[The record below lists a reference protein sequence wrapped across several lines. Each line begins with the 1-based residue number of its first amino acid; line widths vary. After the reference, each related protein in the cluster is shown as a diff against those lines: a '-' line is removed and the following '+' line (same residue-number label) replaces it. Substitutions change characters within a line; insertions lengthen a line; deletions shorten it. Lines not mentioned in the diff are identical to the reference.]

1 MRNPLQLVFDFLS
14 PPPVAPTRRQST
26 TTSGTG
32 SALGPSLRPAIGPAS
47 TVNVPQSV
55 SSTSAVSLV
64 DQPQHLSSH
73 RPLAHPRANRET
85 VLAGMPVAYL
95 FQRVRRRSI
104 GFVVG
109 PDGLEVRA
117 PKWVTIKEVE
127 LGLQERGEWV
137 LRKWAEMQER
147 QKNIRQIEW
156 REGAS
161 LDYLG
166 APIHL
171 RLSPENG
178 RSELNDQRQLL
189 LALPHNAEPA
199 QIRDAV
205 QAWLMREAKTLFE
218 NRLNFF
224 APQMGVQWRRLS
236 LSNAGSRWG
245 SARID
250 GAIRLNWRL
259 IHLKPDA
266 IDYVVVHE
274 LAHLHEMNHSPAFW
288 NVVASILPDHVARRK
303 ELQKE
308 NLANWA

>member
-1 MRNPLQLVFDFLS
+1 MRNPLQLVLDFLS
-14 PPPVAPTRRQST
+14 PAPSAITPSSSLTPTTPPPVHRRANSPRVRESTQSSEASF
-26 TTSGTG
+26 TSVGD
-32 SALGPSLRPAIGPAS
+32 S
-47 TVNVPQSV
+47 TYFL
-55 SSTSAVSLV
+55 T
-64 DQPQHLSSH
+64 
-73 RPLAHPRANRET
+73 HPRANRET
-85 VLAGMPVAYL
+85 VLEGARVSYL

-117 PKWVTIKEVE
+117 PKWVTLKEVE

-137 LRKWAEMQER
+137 LRKWAEIQER
-147 QKNIRQIEW
+147 QKNIRHIEW
-156 REGAS
+156 CDGAC

-166 APIHL
+166 APIRL
-171 RLSPENG
+171 RLSPEVG
-178 RSELNDQRQLL
+178 RSELHEGLELR
-189 LALPHNAEPA
+189 LALPITAEPA

-205 QAWLMREAKTLFE
+205 QAWLMRQGRTLFE
-218 NRLNFF
+218 ARLNFF
-224 APQMGVQWRRLS
+224 APQMGVVWRKLS

-259 IHLKPDA
+259 IHLKPEA

-274 LAHLHEMNHSPAFW
+274 LAHLREMNHSPAFW
-288 NVVASILPDHVARRK
+288 KVVAEILPDHLERRRA
-303 ELQKE
+303 LQKE

>member
-1 MRNPLQLVFDFLS
+1 MRNPLQLVLDFLS
-14 PPPVAPTRRQST
+14 PPRETAQSPFDKT
-26 TTSGTG
+26 QVT
-32 SALGPSLRPAIGPAS
+32 PAS
-47 TVNVPQSV
+47 VTPPKSGV
-55 SSTSAVSLV
+55 SRSLV
-64 DQPQHLSSH
+64 HPSTQVELPGEVSI
-73 RPLAHPRANRET
+73 AHPRANRET
-85 VLAGMPVAYL
+85 VLEGMRVAYL

-117 PKWVTIKEVE
+117 PKWVTLKEVE

-137 LRKWAEMQER
+137 LRKWAELQER

-156 REGAS
+156 CEGAS

-166 APIHL
+166 KPIHL
-171 RLSPENG
+171 HLSPQNG
-178 RSELNDQRQLL
+178 RSELNEQGQLL
-189 LALPHNAEPA
+189 LALPHSAEASP
-199 QIRDAV
+199 IRDAV
-205 QAWLMREAKTLFE
+205 QAWLMREAKMLFE
-218 NRLNFF
+218 QRLNHF
-224 APQMGVQWRRLS
+224 APLMGVQWRRLS

-259 IHLKPDA
+259 IHLKPEA

-288 NVVASILPDHVARRK
+288 KVVADILPDHLERRK
-303 ELQKE
+303 ALQKE

>member
-1 MRNPLQLVFDFLS
+1 MRNPLQLVLDFLS
-14 PPPVAPTRRQST
+14 PPQATLSTPSTASPAPTPS
-26 TTSGTG
+26 SEV
-32 SALGPSLRPAIGPAS
+32 ALPSEVAI
-47 TVNVPQSV
+47 
-55 SSTSAVSLV
+55 
-64 DQPQHLSSH
+64 
-73 RPLAHPRANRET
+73 AHPRANRET
-85 VLAGMPVAYL
+85 VLEGMRVAYL

-117 PKWVTIKEVE
+117 PKWVTLKEVE

-137 LRKWAEMQER
+137 LRKWAELQER

-166 APIHL
+166 APLHL
-171 RLSPENG
+171 LLSPQNG

-189 LALPHNAEPA
+189 LALPHTAEA
-199 QIRDAV
+199 SQIRDAV
-205 QAWLMREAKTLFE
+205 QAWLMREAKILFE
-218 NRLNFF
+218 QRLNHF
-224 APQMGVQWRRLS
+224 APLMGVQWRRLS

-245 SARID
+245 SARVD

-259 IHLKPDA
+259 IHLKPEA

-274 LAHLHEMNHSPAFW
+274 LAHLQEMNHSPAFW
-288 NVVASILPDHVARRK
+288 KVVADILPDHLERRK
-303 ELQKE
+303 ALQKE

>member
-1 MRNPLQLVFDFLS
+1 MRNPLQLVLDFLS
-14 PPPVAPTRRQST
+14 PSPEPAPTPRVPGVVKSP
-26 TTSGTG
+26 
-32 SALGPSLRPAIGPAS
+32 APSS
-47 TVNVPQSV
+47 
-55 SSTSAVSLV
+55 SAV
-64 DQPQHLSSH
+64 PLSDEVAI
-73 RPLAHPRANRET
+73 AHPRANRET
-85 VLAGMPVAYL
+85 VLEGMRVAYL

-117 PKWVTIKEVE
+117 PKWVTLKEVE

-137 LRKWAEMQER
+137 LRKWAELQER

-171 RLSPENG
+171 HLSPQNG

-189 LALPHNAEPA
+189 LALPHTAEA
-199 QIRDAV
+199 SQIRDAV
-205 QAWLMREAKTLFE
+205 QAWLMREAKALFE
-218 NRLNFF
+218 HRLNHF
-224 APQMGVQWRRLS
+224 APLMGVQWQRLS

-245 SARID
+245 SARVD

-259 IHLKPDA
+259 IHLKPEA

-274 LAHLHEMNHSPAFW
+274 LAHLQEMNHSPAFW
-288 NVVASILPDHVARRK
+288 KVVADILPDHLERRK
-303 ELQKE
+303 ALQKE

>member
-1 MRNPLQLVFDFLS
+1 MRNPLQLVLDFLS
-14 PPPVAPTRRQST
+14 PSPEPAPTPRAPGVVKSP
-26 TTSGTG
+26 
-32 SALGPSLRPAIGPAS
+32 APSS
-47 TVNVPQSV
+47 
-55 SSTSAVSLV
+55 SAV
-64 DQPQHLSSH
+64 PLSDEVAI
-73 RPLAHPRANRET
+73 AHPRANRET
-85 VLAGMPVAYL
+85 VLEGMRVAYL

-117 PKWVTIKEVE
+117 PKWVTLKEVE

-137 LRKWAEMQER
+137 LRKWAELQER

-171 RLSPENG
+171 HLSPQNG

-189 LALPHNAEPA
+189 LALPHTAEA
-199 QIRDAV
+199 SQIRDAV

-218 NRLNFF
+218 QRLNHF
-224 APQMGVQWRRLS
+224 APLMGVQWQRLS

-245 SARID
+245 SARVD

-259 IHLKPDA
+259 IHLKPEA

-274 LAHLHEMNHSPAFW
+274 LAHLQEMNHSPAFW
-288 NVVASILPDHVARRK
+288 KVVADIMPDHLERRK
-303 ELQKE
+303 ALQKE

>member
-1 MRNPLQLVFDFLS
+1 MRNPLQLVLDFLS
-14 PPPVAPTRRQST
+14 PSPEPAPTPRAPGVVKSP
-26 TTSGTG
+26 
-32 SALGPSLRPAIGPAS
+32 APSS
-47 TVNVPQSV
+47 
-55 SSTSAVSLV
+55 SAV
-64 DQPQHLSSH
+64 PLSDEVAI
-73 RPLAHPRANRET
+73 AHPRANRET
-85 VLAGMPVAYL
+85 VLEGMRVAYL
-95 FQRVRRRSI
+95 FQHVRRRSI

-117 PKWVTIKEVE
+117 PKWVTLKEVE

-137 LRKWAEMQER
+137 LRKWAELQER

-171 RLSPENG
+171 HLSPQNG
-178 RSELNDQRQLL
+178 RSELNEQRQLL
-189 LALPHNAEPA
+189 LALPHTAEA
-199 QIRDAV
+199 SQIRDAV

-218 NRLNFF
+218 QRLNHF
-224 APQMGVQWRRLS
+224 APLMGVQWQRLS

-245 SARID
+245 SARVD

-259 IHLKPDA
+259 IHLKPEA

-274 LAHLHEMNHSPAFW
+274 LAHLQEMNHSPAFW
-288 NVVASILPDHVARRK
+288 KVVADILPDHLERRK
-303 ELQKE
+303 ALQKE

>member
-1 MRNPLQLVFDFLS
+1 MRNPLQLVLDFLS
-14 PPPVAPTRRQST
+14 PPRETVQSPFDKT
-26 TTSGTG
+26 QVT
-32 SALGPSLRPAIGPAS
+32 PAS
-47 TVNVPQSV
+47 VTPPKSGV
-55 SSTSAVSLV
+55 SRSLV
-64 DQPQHLSSH
+64 HPSTQVELPGEVSI
-73 RPLAHPRANRET
+73 AHPRANRET
-85 VLAGMPVAYL
+85 VLDGMRVAYL

-117 PKWVTIKEVE
+117 PKWVTLKEVE

-137 LRKWAEMQER
+137 LRKWAELQER

-156 REGAS
+156 CEGAS

-166 APIHL
+166 KPIHL
-171 RLSPENG
+171 HLSPQNG
-178 RSELNDQRQLL
+178 RSELNEQGQLL
-189 LALPHNAEPA
+189 LALPHSAEA
-199 QIRDAV
+199 SQIRDAV

-218 NRLNFF
+218 QRLNHF
-224 APQMGVQWRRLS
+224 APLMGVQWRRLS

-259 IHLKPDA
+259 IHLKPEA

-288 NVVASILPDHVARRK
+288 KVVADILPDHLERRK
-303 ELQKE
+303 ALQKE

>member
-1 MRNPLQLVFDFLS
+1 MRNPLQLVLDFLS
-14 PPPVAPTRRQST
+14 PSPEPAPTPRAPGVVKSP
-26 TTSGTG
+26 
-32 SALGPSLRPAIGPAS
+32 APSS
-47 TVNVPQSV
+47 
-55 SSTSAVSLV
+55 SAV
-64 DQPQHLSSH
+64 PLSDEVAI
-73 RPLAHPRANRET
+73 AHPRANRET
-85 VLAGMPVAYL
+85 VLEGMRVAYL

-117 PKWVTIKEVE
+117 PKWVTLKEVE

-137 LRKWAEMQER
+137 LRKWAELQER

-171 RLSPENG
+171 HLSPQNG

-189 LALPHNAEPA
+189 LALPHTAEA
-199 QIRDAV
+199 SQIRDAV
-205 QAWLMREAKTLFE
+205 QAWLMREAKILFE
-218 NRLNFF
+218 QRLNHF
-224 APQMGVQWRRLS
+224 APLMGVQWKRLS

-245 SARID
+245 SARVD

-259 IHLKPDA
+259 IHLKPEA

-274 LAHLHEMNHSPAFW
+274 LAHLQEMNHSPAFW
-288 NVVASILPDHVARRK
+288 KVVADILPDHLERRK
-303 ELQKE
+303 ALQKE

>member
-1 MRNPLQLVFDFLS
+1 MR
-14 PPPVAPTRRQST
+14 
-26 TTSGTG
+26 
-32 SALGPSLRPAIGPAS
+32 
-47 TVNVPQSV
+47 VN
-55 SSTSAVSLV
+55 
-64 DQPQHLSSH
+64 
-73 RPLAHPRANRET
+73 
-85 VLAGMPVAYL
+85 YL

-117 PKWVTIKEVE
+117 PKWVTLKEVE

-137 LRKWAEMQER
+137 LRKWAEVQER

-156 REGAS
+156 ADGAC

-166 APIHL
+166 TSIRL
-171 RLSPENG
+171 RLSPEVG
-178 RSELNDQRQLL
+178 RSELHEGIELR
-189 LALPHNAEPA
+189 LALPLNAEA
-199 QIRDAV
+199 SQIRDAV
-205 QAWLMREAKTLFE
+205 QAWLMRKGRALFE
-218 NRLNFF
+218 ARLNFF
-224 APQMGVQWRRLS
+224 APQMGVQWRKLS

-274 LAHLHEMNHSPAFW
+274 LAHLREMNHSPAFW
-288 NVVASILPDHVARRK
+288 KVVAEILPDHVERRK
-303 ELQKE
+303 ALQKE

>member
-1 MRNPLQLVFDFLS
+1 MRNPLQLVLDFLS
-14 PPPVAPTRRQST
+14 PPPVVAAPPPKPTPQGAQFET
-26 TTSGTG
+26 PLVSGT
-32 SALGPSLRPAIGPAS
+32 PA
-47 TVNVPQSV
+47 NVG
-55 SSTSAVSLV
+55 VSLT
-64 DQPQHLSSH
+64 
-73 RPLAHPRANRET
+73 HPRANRET
-85 VLAGMPVAYL
+85 VLEGMRVNYL

-117 PKWVTIKEVE
+117 PKWVTLKEVE

-137 LRKWAEMQER
+137 LRKWAEVQER

-156 REGAS
+156 ADGAC

-166 APIHL
+166 TSILL
-171 RLSPENG
+171 RLSPEVG
-178 RSELNDQRQLL
+178 RSELHEGIELR
-189 LALPHNAEPA
+189 LALPLNAEA
-199 QIRDAV
+199 SQIRDAV
-205 QAWLMREAKTLFE
+205 QAWLMREGRALFE
-218 NRLNFF
+218 ARLNFF
-224 APQMGVQWRRLS
+224 APQMGVQWRKLS

-274 LAHLHEMNHSPAFW
+274 LAHLREMNHSPAFW
-288 NVVASILPDHVARRK
+288 KVVAEILPDHVERRK
-303 ELQKE
+303 ALQKE

>member
-1 MRNPLQLVFDFLS
+1 MRNPLQLVLDFLS
-14 PPPVAPTRRQST
+14 PPRETV
-26 TTSGTG
+26 
-32 SALGPSLRPAIGPAS
+32 PSPFDKTQVTPAS
-47 TVNVPQSV
+47 VTPPKSGV
-55 SSTSAVSLV
+55 SRSLV
-64 DQPQHLSSH
+64 HPSTQVELPGEVSI
-73 RPLAHPRANRET
+73 AHPRANRET
-85 VLAGMPVAYL
+85 VLEGMRVAYL

-117 PKWVTIKEVE
+117 PKWVTLKEVE

-137 LRKWAEMQER
+137 LRKWAELQER

-156 REGAS
+156 CEGAS

-166 APIHL
+166 KPIHL
-171 RLSPENG
+171 HLSPQNG
-178 RSELNDQRQLL
+178 RSELNEQGQLL
-189 LALPHNAEPA
+189 LALPHSAEA
-199 QIRDAV
+199 SQIRDAV
-205 QAWLMREAKTLFE
+205 QAWLMREAKMLFE
-218 NRLNFF
+218 QRLNHF
-224 APQMGVQWRRLS
+224 APLMGVQWRRLS

-259 IHLKPDA
+259 IHLKPEA

-288 NVVASILPDHVARRK
+288 KVVADILPDHLERRK
-303 ELQKE
+303 ALQKE

>member
-1 MRNPLQLVFDFLS
+1 MPDE
-14 PPPVAPTRRQST
+14 
-26 TTSGTG
+26 
-32 SALGPSLRPAIGPAS
+32 
-47 TVNVPQSV
+47 V
-55 SSTSAVSLV
+55 SI
-64 DQPQHLSSH
+64 
-73 RPLAHPRANRET
+73 AHPRANRET
-85 VLAGMPVAYL
+85 VLEGMRVAYL

-104 GFVVG
+104 GFLVG

-117 PKWVTIKEVE
+117 PKWVTLKEVE

-166 APIHL
+166 SSIHL
-171 RLSPENG
+171 CLSPQVG
-178 RSELNDQRQLL
+178 RSELQNGNQLC
-189 LALPHNAEPA
+189 LALPLNAEPS

-218 NRLNFF
+218 HRLNHF
-224 APQMGVQWRRLS
+224 APLMGVQWRRLS

-245 SARID
+245 SARVD

-259 IHLKPDA
+259 IHLKHEA

-288 NVVASILPDHVARRK
+288 KVVADILPDHLERRK
-303 ELQKE
+303 ALQKE

>member
-1 MRNPLQLVFDFLS
+1 MRNPLQLVLDFLS
-14 PPPVAPTRRQST
+14 PSPVVAASPPTPKPRPPQTHTTPSQGLAPLT
-26 TTSGTG
+26 
-32 SALGPSLRPAIGPAS
+32 
-47 TVNVPQSV
+47 
-55 SSTSAVSLV
+55 
-64 DQPQHLSSH
+64 
-73 RPLAHPRANRET
+73 HPRANREA
-85 VLAGMPVAYL
+85 VLEGMRVSYL

-117 PKWVTIKEVE
+117 PKWVTLKEVE

-137 LRKWAEMQER
+137 LRKWAEVQER

-156 REGAS
+156 TDGAC

-166 APIHL
+166 ASVRL
-171 RLSPENG
+171 RLSPEVG
-178 RSELNDQRQLL
+178 RSELQQSALPGATEL
-189 LALPHNAEPA
+189 KLALPVTAEA
-199 QIRDAV
+199 SQIRDAV
-205 QAWLMREAKTLFE
+205 QAWLMCEGRTLFE
-218 NRLNFF
+218 ARLNFF
-224 APQMGVQWRRLS
+224 APQMGVQWRKLS

-274 LAHLHEMNHSPAFW
+274 LAHLREMNHSPAFW
-288 NVVASILPDHVARRK
+288 KVVAEILPDHLERRRA
-303 ELQKE
+303 LQKE
-308 NLANWA
+308 NLANWT

>member
-1 MRNPLQLVFDFLS
+1 MRNPLQLVLDFLS
-14 PPPVAPTRRQST
+14 PSPEPAPTPRAPGVVKSP
-26 TTSGTG
+26 
-32 SALGPSLRPAIGPAS
+32 APSS
-47 TVNVPQSV
+47 
-55 SSTSAVSLV
+55 SAV
-64 DQPQHLSSH
+64 PLSDEVAI
-73 RPLAHPRANRET
+73 AHPRANRET
-85 VLAGMPVAYL
+85 VLEGMRVAYL

-117 PKWVTIKEVE
+117 PKWVTLKEVE

-137 LRKWAEMQER
+137 LRKWAELQER

-156 REGAS
+156 LEGAS

-166 APIHL
+166 APIQLH
-171 RLSPENG
+171 LSPQNG

-189 LALPHNAEPA
+189 LALPHTAETS

-218 NRLNFF
+218 QRLNHF
-224 APQMGVQWRRLS
+224 APLMGVQWQRLS

-245 SARID
+245 SARVD

-259 IHLKPDA
+259 IHLKPEA

-274 LAHLHEMNHSPAFW
+274 LAHLQEMNHSPAFW
-288 NVVASILPDHVARRK
+288 KVVADILPDHLERRK
-303 ELQKE
+303 ALQKE

>member
-1 MRNPLQLVFDFLS
+1 MRNPLQLVLDFLS
-14 PPPVAPTRRQST
+14 PPQATLSTPSTASPAPTPS
-26 TTSGTG
+26 SEV
-32 SALGPSLRPAIGPAS
+32 ALPSEVAI
-47 TVNVPQSV
+47 
-55 SSTSAVSLV
+55 
-64 DQPQHLSSH
+64 
-73 RPLAHPRANRET
+73 AHPRANRET
-85 VLAGMPVAYL
+85 VLEGMRVAYL

-117 PKWVTIKEVE
+117 PKWVTLKEVE

-137 LRKWAEMQER
+137 LRKWAELQER

-166 APIHL
+166 APLHL
-171 RLSPENG
+171 LLSPQNG

-189 LALPHNAEPA
+189 LALPHTAEA
-199 QIRDAV
+199 SQIRDAV
-205 QAWLMREAKTLFE
+205 QAWLMREAKILFE
-218 NRLNFF
+218 QRLNHF
-224 APQMGVQWRRLS
+224 APLMGVQWRRLS

-245 SARID
+245 SARVD

-259 IHLKPDA
+259 IHLKPEA

-274 LAHLHEMNHSPAFW
+274 LAHLREMNHSPAFW
-288 NVVASILPDHVARRK
+288 KVVADILPDHLERRK
-303 ELQKE
+303 ALQKE

>member
-1 MRNPLQLVFDFLS
+1 MRNPLQLVLDFLS
-14 PPPVAPTRRQST
+14 PSQEPAPPSVRKARPTF
-26 TTSGTG
+26 TSSPISSLSPINQASG
-32 SALGPSLRPAIGPAS
+32 LGNP
-47 TVNVPQSV
+47 
-55 SSTSAVSLV
+55 TSAANSATAVSGEIAI
-64 DQPQHLSSH
+64 
-73 RPLAHPRANRET
+73 AHPRANRET
-85 VLAGMPVAYL
+85 VLEGMRVAYL

-117 PKWVTIKEVE
+117 PKWVTLKEVE
-127 LGLQERGEWV
+127 MGLQERGEWV
-137 LRKWAEMQER
+137 LRKWAELQER

-156 REGAS
+156 RECAS

-166 APIHL
+166 EPIHL
-171 RLSPENG
+171 HLSPQNG

-189 LALPHNAEPA
+189 LALPHSVEAS

-205 QAWLMREAKTLFE
+205 QAWLMREAKALFE
-218 NRLNFF
+218 QRLNHF
-224 APQMGVQWRRLS
+224 APLMGVQWRRLS

-245 SARID
+245 SARVD

-259 IHLKPDA
+259 IHLKPEA

-288 NVVASILPDHVARRK
+288 KVVADILPDHLERRK
-303 ELQKE
+303 ALQKE

>member
-1 MRNPLQLVFDFLS
+1 MRNPLQLVLDFLS
-14 PPPVAPTRRQST
+14 PSPEPAPTPRAPGVVKSP
-26 TTSGTG
+26 
-32 SALGPSLRPAIGPAS
+32 APSS
-47 TVNVPQSV
+47 
-55 SSTSAVSLV
+55 SAV
-64 DQPQHLSSH
+64 PLSDEVAI
-73 RPLAHPRANRET
+73 AHPRANRET
-85 VLAGMPVAYL
+85 VLEGMRLAYL

-117 PKWVTIKEVE
+117 PKWVTLKEVE

-137 LRKWAEMQER
+137 LRKWAELQER

-171 RLSPENG
+171 HLSPQNG

-189 LALPHNAEPA
+189 LALPHTAEA
-199 QIRDAV
+199 SQIRDAV

-218 NRLNFF
+218 QRLNHF
-224 APQMGVQWRRLS
+224 APLMGVQWQRLS

-245 SARID
+245 SARVD

-259 IHLKPDA
+259 IHLKPEA

-274 LAHLHEMNHSPAFW
+274 LAHLQEMNHSPAFW
-288 NVVASILPDHVARRK
+288 KVVADILPDHLERRK
-303 ELQKE
+303 ALQKE

>member
-1 MRNPLQLVFDFLS
+1 VHP
-14 PPPVAPTRRQST
+14 ST
-26 TTSGTG
+26 QVELPGE
-32 SALGPSLRPAIGPAS
+32 
-47 TVNVPQSV
+47 V
-55 SSTSAVSLV
+55 SI
-64 DQPQHLSSH
+64 
-73 RPLAHPRANRET
+73 AHPRANRET
-85 VLAGMPVAYL
+85 VLEGMRVAYL

-117 PKWVTIKEVE
+117 PKWVTLKEVE

-137 LRKWAEMQER
+137 LRKWAELQER

-156 REGAS
+156 CEGAS

-166 APIHL
+166 KPIHL
-171 RLSPENG
+171 HLSPQNG
-178 RSELNDQRQLL
+178 RSELNEQGQLL
-189 LALPHNAEPA
+189 LALPHSAEA
-199 QIRDAV
+199 SQIRDAV
-205 QAWLMREAKTLFE
+205 QAWLMREAKMLFE
-218 NRLNFF
+218 QRLNHF
-224 APQMGVQWRRLS
+224 APLMGVQWRRLS

-259 IHLKPDA
+259 IHLKPEA

-288 NVVASILPDHVARRK
+288 KVVADILPDHLERRK
-303 ELQKE
+303 ALQKE

>member
-1 MRNPLQLVFDFLS
+1 MRNPLQLVLDFLS
-14 PPPVAPTRRQST
+14 PPPEPAPTSVRKARPTVPRLPLAPST
-26 TTSGTG
+26 QTPGLVNPE
-32 SALGPSLRPAIGPAS
+32 APSNS
-47 TVNVPQSV
+47 SVVV
-55 SSTSAVSLV
+55 SSEVAI
-64 DQPQHLSSH
+64 
-73 RPLAHPRANRET
+73 AHPKANRET
-85 VLAGMPVAYL
+85 VLEGMRVAYL

-117 PKWVTIKEVE
+117 PKWVTLKEVE
-127 LGLQERGEWV
+127 MGLQERGEWV
-137 LRKWAEMQER
+137 LRKWAELQER

-166 APIHL
+166 APLHL
-171 RLSPENG
+171 HLSPQNG

-189 LALPHNAEPA
+189 LALPHNAEA
-199 QIRDAV
+199 SQIRDAV
-205 QAWLMREAKTLFE
+205 QAWLMREAKALFE
-218 NRLNFF
+218 QRLNHF
-224 APQMGVQWRRLS
+224 APLMGVQWRRLS

-245 SARID
+245 SARVD

-259 IHLKPDA
+259 IHLKPEA

-288 NVVASILPDHVARRK
+288 KVVADILPDHLERRK
-303 ELQKE
+303 ALQKE

>member
-1 MRNPLQLVFDFLS
+1 MRNPLQLVLDFLS
-14 PPPVAPTRRQST
+14 PPPEPAPTSVRKARPTVSTLPLSPLSQSQ
-26 TTSGTG
+26 GEV
-32 SALGPSLRPAIGPAS
+32 AI
-47 TVNVPQSV
+47 
-55 SSTSAVSLV
+55 
-64 DQPQHLSSH
+64 
-73 RPLAHPRANRET
+73 AHPRANRET
-85 VLAGMPVAYL
+85 VL
-95 FQRVRRRSI
+95 
-104 GFVVG
+104 
-109 PDGLEVRA
+109 
-117 PKWVTIKEVE
+117 
-127 LGLQERGEWV
+127 EWV
-137 LRKWAEMQER
+137 LRKWAELQEK

-171 RLSPENG
+171 QLSPQNG

-189 LALPHNAEPA
+189 LALPHSAEA
-199 QIRDAV
+199 SQIRDAV

-218 NRLNFF
+218 RRLNHF
-224 APQMGVQWRRLS
+224 APLMGVQWRRLS

-245 SARID
+245 SARVD

-259 IHLKPDA
+259 IHLKPEA

-288 NVVASILPDHVARRK
+288 KVVSDILPDHHERRK
-303 ELQKE
+303 ALQKE

>member
-1 MRNPLQLVFDFLS
+1 MRNPLQLVLDFLS
-14 PPPVAPTRRQST
+14 PPQEPAPSSVRQARPT
-26 TTSGTG
+26 FTSSPISSLSPTHQASG
-32 SALGPSLRPAIGPAS
+32 LGNP
-47 TVNVPQSV
+47 
-55 SSTSAVSLV
+55 TSAANSATAVSGEIAI
-64 DQPQHLSSH
+64 
-73 RPLAHPRANRET
+73 AHPRANRET
-85 VLAGMPVAYL
+85 VLEGMRVAYL

-117 PKWVTIKEVE
+117 PKWVTLKEVE
-127 LGLQERGEWV
+127 MGLQERGEWV
-137 LRKWAEMQER
+137 LRKWAELQER

-166 APIHL
+166 EPIHL
-171 RLSPENG
+171 HLSPQNG

-189 LALPHNAEPA
+189 LALPHSVEAS

-205 QAWLMREAKTLFE
+205 QAWLMREAKVLFE
-218 NRLNFF
+218 QRLNHF
-224 APQMGVQWRRLS
+224 APLMGVQWRRLS

-245 SARID
+245 SARVD

-259 IHLKPDA
+259 IHLKPEA

-288 NVVASILPDHVARRK
+288 KVVADILPDHLERRK
-303 ELQKE
+303 ALQKE

>member
-1 MRNPLQLVFDFLS
+1 MRNPLQLVLDFLS
-14 PPPVAPTRRQST
+14 PSPEPAPTPRAPGVVKSP
-26 TTSGTG
+26 
-32 SALGPSLRPAIGPAS
+32 APSS
-47 TVNVPQSV
+47 
-55 SSTSAVSLV
+55 SAV
-64 DQPQHLSSH
+64 PLSDEVAI
-73 RPLAHPRANRET
+73 AHPRANRET
-85 VLAGMPVAYL
+85 VLEGMRVAYL

-117 PKWVTIKEVE
+117 PKWVTLKEVE

-137 LRKWAEMQER
+137 LRKWAELQER

-166 APIHL
+166 APIQLH
-171 RLSPENG
+171 LSPQNG
-178 RSELNDQRQLL
+178 RSELNEQRQLL
-189 LALPHNAEPA
+189 LALPHTAEA
-199 QIRDAV
+199 SQIRDAV

-218 NRLNFF
+218 QRLNHF
-224 APQMGVQWRRLS
+224 APLMGVQWQRLS

-245 SARID
+245 SARVD

-259 IHLKPDA
+259 IHLKPEA

-274 LAHLHEMNHSPAFW
+274 LAHLQEMNHSPAFW
-288 NVVASILPDHVARRK
+288 KVVADILPDHLERRK
-303 ELQKE
+303 ALQKE

>member
-1 MRNPLQLVFDFLS
+1 MRSPLQLVLDFLS
-14 PPPVAPTRRQST
+14 PAPA
-26 TTSGTG
+26 
-32 SALGPSLRPAIGPAS
+32 ALSPSSPAS
-47 TVNVPQSV
+47 P
-55 SSTSAVSLV
+55 STSTPSAQKTEASLASG
-64 DQPQHLSSH
+64 DDTPFFLT
-73 RPLAHPRANRET
+73 HPRANRET
-85 VLAGMPVAYL
+85 VLEGTRVSYL

-117 PKWVTIKEVE
+117 PKWVTLKEVE

-137 LRKWAEMQER
+137 LRKWAEIQER

-156 REGAS
+156 RDGAC

-166 APIHL
+166 APIRL
-171 RLSPENG
+171 RLSPDIG
-178 RSELNDQRQLL
+178 RSELHEGAELK
-189 LALPHNAEPA
+189 LALPLTAEPS

-205 QAWLMREAKTLFE
+205 QAWLMRQGRALFE
-218 NRLNFF
+218 ARLNFF
-224 APQMGVQWRRLS
+224 APQMGVTWRKLS

-274 LAHLHEMNHSPAFW
+274 LAHLREMNHSPAFW
-288 NVVASILPDHVARRK
+288 KVVADMLPDHLERRRA
-303 ELQKE
+303 LQKE
-308 NLANWA
+308 NLANWT

>member
-1 MRNPLQLVFDFLS
+1 MRNPFQLALDFLS
-14 PPPVAPTRRQST
+14 PPPEPAPTLRVPGIVKSPAP
-26 TTSGTG
+26 SS
-32 SALGPSLRPAIGPAS
+32 SAAPLSDEVAI
-47 TVNVPQSV
+47 
-55 SSTSAVSLV
+55 
-64 DQPQHLSSH
+64 
-73 RPLAHPRANRET
+73 AHPRANRET
-85 VLAGMPVAYL
+85 VLEGMRVAYL

-117 PKWVTIKEVE
+117 PKWVTLKEVE

-137 LRKWAEMQER
+137 LRKWAELQER

-171 RLSPENG
+171 HLSPQNG

-189 LALPHNAEPA
+189 LALPHTAEA
-199 QIRDAV
+199 SQIRDAV

-218 NRLNFF
+218 QRLNHF
-224 APQMGVQWRRLS
+224 APLMGVQWQRLS

-245 SARID
+245 SARVD

-259 IHLKPDA
+259 IHLKPEA

-274 LAHLHEMNHSPAFW
+274 LAHLQEMNHSPAFW
-288 NVVASILPDHVARRK
+288 KVVADILPDHLERRK
-303 ELQKE
+303 ALQKE

>member
-1 MRNPLQLVFDFLS
+1 MRNPLQLVLDFLS
-14 PPPVAPTRRQST
+14 PSPEPAPTSRAPGVVKSPAP
-26 TTSGTG
+26 SS
-32 SALGPSLRPAIGPAS
+32 SAAPLSDEVAI
-47 TVNVPQSV
+47 
-55 SSTSAVSLV
+55 
-64 DQPQHLSSH
+64 
-73 RPLAHPRANRET
+73 AHPRANRET
-85 VLAGMPVAYL
+85 VLEGMRVAYL

-117 PKWVTIKEVE
+117 PKWVTLKEVE

-137 LRKWAEMQER
+137 LRKWAELQER

-166 APIHL
+166 APIQLH
-171 RLSPENG
+171 LSPQNG

-189 LALPHNAEPA
+189 LALPHTAEA
-199 QIRDAV
+199 SQIRDAV

-218 NRLNFF
+218 QRLNHF
-224 APQMGVQWRRLS
+224 APLMGVQWQRLS

-245 SARID
+245 SARVD

-259 IHLKPDA
+259 IHLKPEA

-274 LAHLHEMNHSPAFW
+274 LAHLQEMNHSPAFW
-288 NVVASILPDHVARRK
+288 KVVADILPDHLERRK
-303 ELQKE
+303 ALQKE

>member
-1 MRNPLQLVFDFLS
+1 MRNPLQLVLDFLS
-14 PPPVAPTRRQST
+14 PSPEPAPTPRAPGVVKSPAP
-26 TTSGTG
+26 SS
-32 SALGPSLRPAIGPAS
+32 SAAPLSDEVAI
-47 TVNVPQSV
+47 
-55 SSTSAVSLV
+55 
-64 DQPQHLSSH
+64 
-73 RPLAHPRANRET
+73 AHPRANRET
-85 VLAGMPVAYL
+85 VLEGMRVAYL

-117 PKWVTIKEVE
+117 PKWVTLKEVE

-137 LRKWAEMQER
+137 LRKWAELQER

-166 APIHL
+166 APIQLH
-171 RLSPENG
+171 LSPQNG

-189 LALPHNAEPA
+189 LALPHTAEA
-199 QIRDAV
+199 SQIRDAV

-218 NRLNFF
+218 QRLNHF
-224 APQMGVQWRRLS
+224 APLMGVQWQRLS

-245 SARID
+245 SARVD

-259 IHLKPDA
+259 IHLKPEA

-274 LAHLHEMNHSPAFW
+274 LAHLQEMNHSPAFW
-288 NVVASILPDHVARRK
+288 KVVADILPDHLERRK
-303 ELQKE
+303 ALQKE

>member
-1 MRNPLQLVFDFLS
+1 MRNPLQLALDFLS
-14 PPPVAPTRRQST
+14 PSPEPAPTPRAPGVVKSP
-26 TTSGTG
+26 
-32 SALGPSLRPAIGPAS
+32 APSS
-47 TVNVPQSV
+47 
-55 SSTSAVSLV
+55 SAV
-64 DQPQHLSSH
+64 PLSDEVAI
-73 RPLAHPRANRET
+73 AHPRANRET
-85 VLAGMPVAYL
+85 VLEGMRVAYL

-117 PKWVTIKEVE
+117 PKWVTLKEVE

-137 LRKWAEMQER
+137 LRKWAELQER

-171 RLSPENG
+171 HLSPQNG

-189 LALPHNAEPA
+189 LALPHTAEA
-199 QIRDAV
+199 SQIRDAV

-218 NRLNFF
+218 QRLNHF
-224 APQMGVQWRRLS
+224 APLMGVQWQRLS

-245 SARID
+245 SARVD

-259 IHLKPDA
+259 IHLKPEA

-274 LAHLHEMNHSPAFW
+274 LAHLQEMNHSPAFW
-288 NVVASILPDHVARRK
+288 KVVADILPDHLERRK
-303 ELQKE
+303 ALQKE

>member
-1 MRNPLQLVFDFLS
+1 MGNP
-14 PPPVAPTRRQST
+14 
-26 TTSGTG
+26 
-32 SALGPSLRPAIGPAS
+32 
-47 TVNVPQSV
+47 
-55 SSTSAVSLV
+55 TSAANSATAVSGEIAI
-64 DQPQHLSSH
+64 
-73 RPLAHPRANRET
+73 AHPRANRET
-85 VLAGMPVAYL
+85 VLEGMRVAYL

-117 PKWVTIKEVE
+117 PKWVTLKEVE
-127 LGLQERGEWV
+127 MGLQERGEWV
-137 LRKWAEMQER
+137 LRKWAELQER

-166 APIHL
+166 EPIHL
-171 RLSPENG
+171 HLSPQNG

-189 LALPHNAEPA
+189 LALPHSVEAS

-205 QAWLMREAKTLFE
+205 QAWLMREAKALFE
-218 NRLNFF
+218 QRLNHF
-224 APQMGVQWRRLS
+224 APLMGVQWRRLS

-245 SARID
+245 SARVD

-259 IHLKPDA
+259 IHLKPEA

-288 NVVASILPDHVARRK
+288 KVVADILPDHLERRK
-303 ELQKE
+303 ALQKE

>member
-1 MRNPLQLVFDFLS
+1 MRNPLQLVLDFLS
-14 PPPVAPTRRQST
+14 PSPEPAPTPRAPGVVKSPAP
-26 TTSGTG
+26 SS
-32 SALGPSLRPAIGPAS
+32 SAAPLSDEVAI
-47 TVNVPQSV
+47 
-55 SSTSAVSLV
+55 
-64 DQPQHLSSH
+64 
-73 RPLAHPRANRET
+73 AHPRANRET
-85 VLAGMPVAYL
+85 VLEGMRVAYL

-117 PKWVTIKEVE
+117 PKWVTLKEVE

-137 LRKWAEMQER
+137 LRKWAELQER

-171 RLSPENG
+171 HLSPQNG

-189 LALPHNAEPA
+189 LALPHTAEA
-199 QIRDAV
+199 SQIRDAV
-205 QAWLMREAKTLFE
+205 QAWLMREAKILFE
-218 NRLNFF
+218 QRLNHF
-224 APQMGVQWRRLS
+224 APLMGVQWQRLS

-245 SARID
+245 SARVD

-259 IHLKPDA
+259 IHLKPEA

-274 LAHLHEMNHSPAFW
+274 LAHLQEMNHSPAFW
-288 NVVASILPDHVARRK
+288 KVVADILPDHLERRK
-303 ELQKE
+303 ALQKE

>member
-1 MRNPLQLVFDFLS
+1 LASGDDTPFFL
-14 PPPVAPTRRQST
+14 T
-26 TTSGTG
+26 
-32 SALGPSLRPAIGPAS
+32 
-47 TVNVPQSV
+47 
-55 SSTSAVSLV
+55 
-64 DQPQHLSSH
+64 
-73 RPLAHPRANRET
+73 HPRANRET
-85 VLAGMPVAYL
+85 VLEGTRVSYL

-117 PKWVTIKEVE
+117 PKWVTLKEVE

-137 LRKWAEMQER
+137 LRKWAEIQER

-156 REGAS
+156 RDGAC

-166 APIHL
+166 APIRL
-171 RLSPENG
+171 RLSPDIG
-178 RSELNDQRQLL
+178 RSELHEGAELK
-189 LALPHNAEPA
+189 LALPLTAEPS

-205 QAWLMREAKTLFE
+205 QAWLMRQGRALFE
-218 NRLNFF
+218 ARLNFF
-224 APQMGVQWRRLS
+224 APQMGVAWRKLS

-274 LAHLHEMNHSPAFW
+274 LAHLREMNHSPAFW
-288 NVVASILPDHVARRK
+288 KVVADMLPDHLERRRA
-303 ELQKE
+303 LQKE
-308 NLANWA
+308 NLANWT

>member
-1 MRNPLQLVFDFLS
+1 MRNPFQLVLDFLS
-14 PPPVAPTRRQST
+14 PPPEPAPTLRVPGLVKSPAP
-26 TTSGTG
+26 SS
-32 SALGPSLRPAIGPAS
+32 SAAPLSDEVAI
-47 TVNVPQSV
+47 
-55 SSTSAVSLV
+55 
-64 DQPQHLSSH
+64 
-73 RPLAHPRANRET
+73 AHPRANRET
-85 VLAGMPVAYL
+85 VLEGMRVAYL

-117 PKWVTIKEVE
+117 PKWVTLKEVE

-137 LRKWAEMQER
+137 LRKWAELQER

-166 APIHL
+166 APLHL
-171 RLSPENG
+171 HLSPQNG

-189 LALPHNAEPA
+189 LALPHTAEA
-199 QIRDAV
+199 SQIRDAV

-218 NRLNFF
+218 QRLNHF
-224 APQMGVQWRRLS
+224 APLMGVQWRRLS

-245 SARID
+245 SARVD

-259 IHLKPDA
+259 IHLKPEA

-274 LAHLHEMNHSPAFW
+274 LAHLQEMNHSPAFW
-288 NVVASILPDHVARRK
+288 KVVADILPDHLERRK
-303 ELQKE
+303 ALQKE

>member
-1 MRNPLQLVFDFLS
+1 MRNPLQLVLDFLS
-14 PPPVAPTRRQST
+14 PSPEAAPTPR
-26 TTSGTG
+26 
-32 SALGPSLRPAIGPAS
+32 APSVVKSPAP
-47 TVNVPQSV
+47 
-55 SSTSAVSLV
+55 SSSAV
-64 DQPQHLSSH
+64 PLSDEVAI
-73 RPLAHPRANRET
+73 AHPRANRET
-85 VLAGMPVAYL
+85 VLEGMRVAYL

-117 PKWVTIKEVE
+117 PKWVTLKEVE

-137 LRKWAEMQER
+137 LRKWAELQER

-166 APIHL
+166 APIQLH
-171 RLSPENG
+171 LSPQNG

-189 LALPHNAEPA
+189 LALPHTAEA
-199 QIRDAV
+199 SQIRDAV
-205 QAWLMREAKTLFE
+205 QAWLMREAKILFE
-218 NRLNFF
+218 QRLNHF
-224 APQMGVQWRRLS
+224 APLMGVQWQRLS

-245 SARID
+245 SARVD

-259 IHLKPDA
+259 IHLKPEA

-274 LAHLHEMNHSPAFW
+274 LAHLQEMNHSPAFW
-288 NVVASILPDHVARRK
+288 KVVADILPDHLERRK
-303 ELQKE
+303 ALQKE

>member
-1 MRNPLQLVFDFLS
+1 MRNPLQLVLDFLS
-14 PPPVAPTRRQST
+14 PPPVVVAPPPKSAPQGAQFETPIA
-26 TTSGTG
+26 SGT
-32 SALGPSLRPAIGPAS
+32 SAKG
-47 TVNVPQSV
+47 
-55 SSTSAVSLV
+55 AVSLT
-64 DQPQHLSSH
+64 
-73 RPLAHPRANRET
+73 HPRANRET
-85 VLAGMPVAYL
+85 VLEGMRVNYL

-117 PKWVTIKEVE
+117 PKWVTLKEVE

-137 LRKWAEMQER
+137 LRKWAEVQER

-156 REGAS
+156 ADGAC

-166 APIHL
+166 RSIRL
-171 RLSPENG
+171 RLSPEVG
-178 RSELNDQRQLL
+178 RSELHEGIELR
-189 LALPHNAEPA
+189 LALPLNAEA
-199 QIRDAV
+199 SQIRDAV
-205 QAWLMREAKTLFE
+205 QAWLMRESRALFE
-218 NRLNFF
+218 ARLNFF
-224 APQMGVQWRRLS
+224 APQMGVQWRKLS

-274 LAHLHEMNHSPAFW
+274 LAHLREMNHSPAFW
-288 NVVASILPDHVARRK
+288 KVVAEILPDHVERRK
-303 ELQKE
+303 ALQKE

>member
-1 MRNPLQLVFDFLS
+1 MRNPLQLVLDFLS
-14 PPPVAPTRRQST
+14 PSPAADVPPARQGAGPTLSSPPRIKSPAP
-26 TTSGTG
+26 
-32 SALGPSLRPAIGPAS
+32 LRPSPRTDAAS
-47 TVNVPQSV
+47 NNTPYSDAA
-55 SSTSAVSLV
+55 TLT
-64 DQPQHLSSH
+64 
-73 RPLAHPRANRET
+73 HPRANRET
-85 VLAGMPVAYL
+85 VLEGMRVSYL

-117 PKWVTIKEVE
+117 PKWVTLKEVE

-137 LRKWAEMQER
+137 LRKWAEVQAR

-156 REGAS
+156 TDGAC

-166 APIHL
+166 QSIHL
-171 RLSPENG
+171 RLSPEIG
-178 RSELNDQRQLL
+178 RSELHEGVELK
-189 LALPHNAEPA
+189 LALPLNAEA
-199 QIRDAV
+199 SQIRDAV
-205 QAWLMREAKTLFE
+205 QAWLMREARDLFE
-218 NRLNFF
+218 LRLNFF
-224 APQMGVQWRRLS
+224 APQMGVQWRKLS

-274 LAHLHEMNHSPAFW
+274 LAHLREMNHSPAFW
-288 NVVASILPDHVARRK
+288 KVVAEILPDHVERRK
-303 ELQKE
+303 ALQKE

>member
-1 MRNPLQLVFDFLS
+1 MRNPLQLVLDYLS
-14 PPPVAPTRRQST
+14 PPRETAQSSFDKT
-26 TTSGTG
+26 LKT
-32 SALGPSLRPAIGPAS
+32 P
-47 TVNVPQSV
+47 
-55 SSTSAVSLV
+55 TSATPPKPSGSRTTARPSDPLQLPDDVSI
-64 DQPQHLSSH
+64 
-73 RPLAHPRANRET
+73 AHPRANRET
-85 VLAGMPVAYL
+85 VLEGMRVAYL

-117 PKWVTIKEVE
+117 PKWVTLKEVE

-137 LRKWAEMQER
+137 LRKWAELQER

-171 RLSPENG
+171 RLSPQNG
-178 RSELNDQRQLL
+178 RSELNEDRQLL
-189 LALPHNAEPA
+189 LALPHSAEA
-199 QIRDAV
+199 SQIRDAV

-218 NRLNFF
+218 QRLNHF
-224 APQMGVQWRRLS
+224 APLMDVQWRRLS

-259 IHLKPDA
+259 IHLKPEA
-266 IDYVVVHE
+266 SDYVVVHE

-288 NVVASILPDHVARRK
+288 KVVADILPDHLERRK
-303 ELQKE
+303 ALQKE